1 MCASACDEC
10 FARERCTS
18 REEGVQESVACET
31 QPLAWYLRAILASP
45 ALIKQQTIVFSVS
58 VWSFFFKI
66 VFFFLQKKVC
76 HCPLSVKNAREKSR
90 IKNQEK
96 RQGRLSLWE
105 CN

>member
-31 QPLAWYLRAILASP
+31 QPLAWYLRAILVSR
-45 ALIKQQTIVFSVS
+45 ALIKQQTILFSVS

-66 VFFFLQKKVC
+66 VFFFFKKSL
-76 HCPLSVKNAREKSR
+76 PLSSASEKCKGE
-90 IKNQEK
+90 IKNQES
-96 RQGRLSLWE
+96 REEAREALLMGV
-105 CN
+105 

>member
-18 REEGVQESVACET
+18 REECVQESVACET
-31 QPLAWYLRAILASP
+31 QPLARYLRAILVSP

-58 VWSFFFKI
+58 VWSFFFYS
-66 VFFFLQKKVC
+66 VFFSPPKKSL
-76 HCPLSVKNAREKSR
+76 PLSSVSEKCKGE